1 MGNKGE
7 PVAGRYEH
15 DPRKAVAAGMT
26 LLDQRNADL
35 AEELTRSTGKRW
47 TENMIASLVGRRRK
61 LDTPELIEIQKIQ
74 GFPMAFYLY
83 GPFAIGDNGDRV
95 KGLFRELTDDSYN
108 QLTIPQLV
116 A

>member
-1 MGNKGE
+1 M
-7 PVAGRYEH
+7 ADRYEH
-15 DPRKAVAAGMT
+15 DPRKAVAAAMT

-35 AEELTRSTGKRW
+35 ALELTRSTGKKW
-47 TENMIASLVGRRRK
+47 TENMVASLVGRRRK

-83 GPFAIGDNGDRV
+83 GPFAMGDNGDRV
-95 KGLFRELTDDSYN
+95 KGLFRDLVDNSYN
-108 QLTIPQLV
+108 QLALELQV